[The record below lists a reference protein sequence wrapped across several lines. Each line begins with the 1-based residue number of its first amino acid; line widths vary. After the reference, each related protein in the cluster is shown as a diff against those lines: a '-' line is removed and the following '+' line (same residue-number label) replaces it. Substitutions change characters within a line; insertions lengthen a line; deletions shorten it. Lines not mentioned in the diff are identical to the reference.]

1 MLDPQI
7 VKFIKPQISQ
17 KLKPPKNVGGLNT
30 LIEKKNKVTKQLNN
44 LYKGI
49 ETLKNA
55 INIPNKIIENAEKAI
70 PPLKTTITSLAFIP
84 STAITPIPVG
94 PILIA
99 KDNIKKLEDLITFS
113 KSKLG
118 VGTTQLSFLKLELNK
133 VIDLLGILDLL
144 IQASAEEL
152 NSNSTLSPQT
162 TISNELL
169 RSTQEQSNQLSPIV
183 TNVNGFEMAVVTVG
197 AEIGGELRRR
207 QAVAR
212 NSQGIVMLQGD
223 PSFSSNDQI
232 LIDELVYYIKQ
243 NDLKA

>member
-7 VKFIKPQISQ
+7 VKLIKPQITQ
-17 KLKPPKNVGGLNT
+17 KLKPPKNVEGLNA

-49 ETLKNA
+49 ETLEKVV
-55 INIPNKIIENAEKAI
+55 NIPTTVIEKSGKLI
-70 PPLKTTITSLAFIP
+70 PPLKATIAAVSFIP
-84 STAITPIPVG
+84 STAVTPIPVG

-99 KDNIKKLEDLITFS
+99 KDSIKLLEDLITLS

-118 VGTTQLSFLKLELNK
+118 VGNTQLSFLKLELNK
-133 VIDLLGILDLL
+133 VIDLLGMLDLL

-152 NSNSTLSPQT
+152 NNNSTVSPQT
-162 TISNELL
+162 LISNELL
-169 RSTQEQSNQLSPIV
+169 RSTQEQSNQLSPVV
-183 TNVNGFEMAVVTVG
+183 TNINGFEMAVVTVG

-212 NSQGIVMLQGD
+212 NSQGIVILQGD
-223 PSFSSNDQI
+223 QSFSSNDQI